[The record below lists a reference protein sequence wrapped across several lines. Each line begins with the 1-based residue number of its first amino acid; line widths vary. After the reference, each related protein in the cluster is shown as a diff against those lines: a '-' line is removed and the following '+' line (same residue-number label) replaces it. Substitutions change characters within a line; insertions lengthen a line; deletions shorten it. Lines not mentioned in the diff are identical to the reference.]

1 MTSSDRGQSTPLGV
15 ALLLGLTLI
24 GTTAVVAFGSVA
36 LSDTQETSE
45 LAGAEQ
51 SMTLFDSQ
59 TSQVALG
66 DSWSQTISFGQTEG
80 LHQVNPNAGN
90 ISIVQIDCDDGAD
103 DEYDSEADDLGEN
116 DTYLLNTTSLGAVT
130 YKKGDRS
137 IAYQGGG
144 VWRKADDG
152 GSTMVS
158 PPEFHYRGATLTL
171 PVVLTRGSGAGS
183 GDVSATVTKKS
194 SRDVFP
200 NKTDS
205 FPSKCSEARQ
215 KTNPVTDGRVIV
227 RVESRYY
234 DAWGKYFETR
244 TEGNVSYYHSE
255 QVVTVELVSLGKI
268 GEFGMPGDDG
278 SITVSGASE
287 DHSTKDYSITLRP
300 DDSDSADFNNLQ
312 WSMYVEEGDQQFE
325 MHLKKSGSGSCSDI
339 KADLTIYYSEDGGA
353 TYQGWHA
360 DNAYEAECEDLDGD
374 GDDEIYLE
382 AVFVDDKN
390 PNDDYVE
397 IETDDVN
404 LTNTSLSSNDLEH
417 FNPNGDLESSTTFDG
432 HGDWEPETYSAGDEE
447 TVDRLVNHYF
457 AELPSEFDLTVDDK
471 NSDTVNEEASS
482 GELVTGGS
490 GRYVTF
496 LHVTENEVEVDL
508 D

>member
-1 MTSSDRGQSTPLGV
+1 
-15 ALLLGLTLI
+15 
-24 GTTAVVAFGSVA
+24 
-36 LSDTQETSE
+36 
-45 LAGAEQ
+45 
-51 SMTLFDSQ
+51 
-59 TSQVALG
+59 
-66 DSWSQTISFGQTEG
+66 
-80 LHQVNPNAGN
+80 
-90 ISIVQIDCDDGAD
+90 
-103 DEYDSEADDLGEN
+103 
-116 DTYLLNTTSLGAVT
+116 
-130 YKKGDRS
+130 
-137 IAYQGGG
+137 
-144 VWRKADDG
+144 
-152 GSTMVS
+152 
-158 PPEFHYRGATLTL
+158 
-171 PVVLTRGSGAGS
+171 
-183 GDVSATVTKKS
+183 
-194 SRDVFP
+194 
-200 NKTDS
+200 
-205 FPSKCSEARQ
+205 
-215 KTNPVTDGRVIV
+215 
-227 RVESRYY
+227 
-234 DAWGKYFETR
+234 
-244 TEGNVSYYHSE
+244 
-255 QVVTVELVSLGKI
+255 
-268 GEFGMPGDDG
+268 MPGDDG
-278 SITVSGASE
+278 SITVSGATG
-287 DHSTKDYSITLRP
+287 DHSTKNYSITLRP

-360 DNAYEAECEDLDGD
+360 DDAYEAECDDLDGD

-390 PNDDYVE
+390 DNDDFVE